1 MEIRNKILLV
11 EKDLNHAKN
20 LRLALE
26 NAGYE
31 ITDVVPY
38 IINAINTTDK
48 QIPDV
53 VVLDEYITDHIA
65 DFISNY
71 IQLPM
76 IIISTQYEKEIYRY
90 SEKIRILSV
99 IQKPYNI
106 YDIKFPVDIAF
117 NKL

>member
-1 MEIRNKILLV
+1 MKIKNKILLV
-11 EKDLNHAKN
+11 ENDLTRAKN

-31 ITDVVPY
+31 ITAVVPY
-38 IINAINTTDK
+38 IINAINTEDK

-53 VVLDEYITDHIA
+53 VVLDAYITDHIA

-71 IQLPM
+71 VKLPM
-76 IIISTQYEKEIYRY
+76 IIISDQYEKEIYRY

-106 YDIKFPVDIAF
+106 YDIKIPVDIAF

>member
-1 MEIRNKILLV
+1 MRTKNKILLV
-11 EKDLNHAKN
+11 ENDMIRAKN

-31 ITDVVPY
+31 ITDIVPY
-38 IINAINTTDK
+38 IINAINTDK
-48 QIPDV
+48 QTPDV
-53 VVLDEYITDHIA
+53 VVLDAYITEHIA
-65 DFISNY
+65 DFISKY
-71 IQLPM
+71 VKFPM
-76 IIISTQYEKEIYRY
+76 IIISEQYEKEIYRY

-106 YDIKFPVDIAF
+106 YDIKIPVDIAF